1 MTDGEGRMTDDRG
14 RIRLCPPS
22 LVIRQFEL
30 ETDYD
35 AVYDLWSRSAP
46 GVRLSRISDRR
57 EEIAKKLLRDPD
69 LFLVAEADGRIVGA
83 VLGGYDGRRGMV
95 YHLAVD
101 EAYRGQ
107 GIGLA
112 LMCELEARL
121 AAKGCVK
128 YYLLVSEENTGARA
142 FYERFGFED
151 MPYLIMGKD
160 IVT

>member
-1 MTDGEGRMTDDRG
+1 MTDGEERMTDDRG

-112 LMCELEARL
+112 LMYELEARL

-128 YYLLVSEENTGARA
+128 YYLLVSEENTVARA
-142 FYERFGFED
+142 FYERFGFEE
-151 MPYLIMGKD
+151 MPFLIMGKD

>member
-1 MTDGEGRMTDDRG
+1 MTNDERRMTDDFR
-14 RIRLCPPS
+14 RS
-22 LVIRQFEL
+22 SFVVRQFDL
-30 ETDYD
+30 ERDYD
-35 AVYDLWSRSAP
+35 AVIDLWSRSGP

-57 EEIAKKLLRDPD
+57 EEIAKKLVRDPD
-69 LFLVAEADGRIVGA
+69 LFLVAEAEGRMIGA

-101 EAYRGQ
+101 DAYRRQ

-112 LMCELEARL
+112 LMRELEARL

-128 YYLLVSEENTGARA
+128 YYLLVGADNGPARA
-142 FYERFGFED
+142 FYEGFGFEE

-160 IVT
+160 IV